1 MKRLRIFRVERSE
14 DGIIGILTIDGKAFC
29 YTLQPDERDAHFSI
43 PEGSYAVKR
52 FHGRKY
58 PDTFEIVVAGHTAL
72 LFHILNQ
79 EDESE
84 GCIGLGK
91 MVGNI
96 NGKRAILGSGDA
108 FKEFMKIMGDDQEA
122 NLIIQDCMA

>member
-52 FHGRKY
+52 FHGRTY

-108 FKEFMKIMGDDQEA
+108 FKEFMRIMGDVQEA
-122 NLIIQDCMA
+122 DMFIQDCMS

>member
-1 MKRLRIFRVERSE
+1 MKKLRIYRVERSE

-52 FHGRKY
+52 FHGRKF
-58 PDTFEIVVAGHTAL
+58 PATFEIVVAGHTAL

-91 MVGNI
+91 MVGYI
-96 NGKRAILGSGDA
+96 NGKRAILGSRDA
-108 FKEFMKIMGDDQEA
+108 FKEFMRIMGDDQEA

>member
-1 MKRLRIFRVERSE
+1 MKRLRIFRVERSD
-14 DGIIGILTIDGKAFC
+14 DGLIGILTIDNKVLC
-29 YTLQPDERDAHFSI
+29 YTLQPDEKDAHFSI

-58 PDTFEIVVAGHTAL
+58 PDTFEIVVAGHSAL
-72 LFHILNQ
+72 LFHVLNQ
-79 EDESE
+79 EDESA

-91 MVGNI
+91 MVGSI

-108 FKEFMKIMGDDQEA
+108 FKEFMVAMGDDQEA